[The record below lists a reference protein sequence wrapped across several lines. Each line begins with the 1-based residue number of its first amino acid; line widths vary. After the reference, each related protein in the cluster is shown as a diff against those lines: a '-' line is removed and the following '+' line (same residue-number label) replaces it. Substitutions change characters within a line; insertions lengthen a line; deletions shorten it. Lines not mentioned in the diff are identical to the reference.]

1 MKETERRI
9 KIYRARLPKIRE
21 KIIASLLIFAV
32 SAATMAVATFSW
44 ITLSVSPEVAGMTT
58 TITANGNLEIALA
71 GNNTDFAPPSEV
83 GDSSLSILER
93 NKTWG
98 NLVNLSDATYGLDS
112 LILSPARLNEGS
124 LLTEPL
130 SGPKYTDDGRVEQL
144 HQQFGYTLFNTE
156 SKRFELPKKD
166 ADASY
171 RGVRAISSTVV
182 GEAHGDVTLRLAAA
196 AERDRILSNVDKL
209 IEKYE
214 GMADKKAYMN
224 ALANIM
230 VGYISHYMETNGSST
245 IQNLV
250 SEANISSEDIANFI
264 ALYTE
269 LIECFEDLAVIYAD
283 YLNLY
288 AWIDDSSAAD
298 GENCAANNSV
308 KQTGESILA
317 MTPSTAKANLQKLY
331 PKYVADGFLQD
342 INVFIT
348 EYNTLKSDIE
358 HLKALYEQKYKSGGS
373 VIWTSLVLTDE
384 NDNKITNMDELL
396 TRLANVGDC
405 DILLNDGTSLKVKSI
420 TGGSIAIKV
429 RNATAAVI
437 NNGILKNFENRCGAR
452 ILAENMK
459 LSLAGY
465 SVTVDVYTN
474 ADSNYIA
481 AEKPNADEMIKK
493 VSSGNIDYVAA
504 DTYGL
509 VIDMWVRTNKP
520 KSHLTLEG
528 EVKYSDPIN
537 VKQEVS
543 YTDEDGNVQTIK
555 DAEIYLIDKTVTE
568 TITVTGQDGQ
578 PDQTLEPETYVESY
592 EVYYRP
598 GDTKPYRVDRPNEE
612 LTAQNVEIPN
622 ENGKTTVVE
631 SLGPRTNK
639 TTREVIGYSGI
650 NRIWNNGEE
659 EGYVIDPT
667 TSTTQGTGSCY
678 IFYADAPEAM
688 EQIKALVKTMK
699 IAFVNGKNGDLLA
712 KAEMAVELSFESS
725 GKVVV
730 PIRVISDENSNK
742 GLTDEDNNPVLSITE
757 LGKNEPM
764 LISAIVYID
773 GDDVSNNMAFAMSD
787 VQGSLNI
794 QFGVYTDPN
803 AMNDAPLMSETRVVS
818 AEFVSGGGGDL
829 ADANHKVVYE
839 KYVSE
844 RPEDFEVSFEL
855 SIEGAPIK
863 ADSKIKANF
872 IRQIN
877 ASQGTRQGACAFED
891 SDNPLKGTYTFTS
904 PGDFI
909 LRSVMIDGIDY
920 ALEIPLIV
928 TIPGMKIE
936 SVTGSIGGDEAY
948 NYTHITSENS
958 YSEKFYIRVG
968 AAADSL
974 PREVKGIF
982 MNERNVSITT
992 TYSSNDKYLWEADVN
1007 FSASG
1012 KYTMQYVIIDGVYY
1026 DIVNNNLTPIV
1037 RDINTGMRV
1046 SVYISPNDDYDTNE
1060 GRVIDFVTGDIK
1072 YKFYKTHEFTI
1083 GVEIMN
1089 NAGDMLTK
1097 FNNVDLTYSG
1107 LTAEN
1112 LRWDANSERY
1122 VTKDFAVDRPGIFK
1136 FTNVIV
1142 NDSQFITSAQRA
1154 PVITAIST
1162 TPMKYIG
1169 VESAIPTS
1177 FVALSESNLFPK
1189 FGVTLQLEHA
1199 EAATAYA
1206 LFKHTDPE
1214 GNVSY
1219 RIIQGEAPTTS
1230 TSDGESNRVFTV
1242 DKVDGYWE
1250 LEAVKLDDVFFDTYY
1265 SAEDKIDLSELDS
1278 NTDVKEY
1285 FESKTG
1291 YLDLANVKGA
1301 DALDNEWTETKVIA
1315 KLHLSFEN
1323 NVSEDFGKD
1332 ASGKI
1337 TGDFLQTYSIPA
1349 QTLKIRDFEGK
1360 IITAADGT
1368 SLIDGVTLRYRYGDN
1383 SPNYGGYDFDPPA
1396 LSYDLPMSVDNT
1408 GINYISAAQ
1417 IIKYAGSYTPA
1428 LQVILNDNEGTTLI
1442 YGSWQ
1447 GNSLGLTLP
1456 DNTSEFKIY
1465 SVTPT
1470 VNIKSAQYASKDGGN
1485 ASVSNNQVTV
1495 YYLDTPKTDCGV
1507 TTHDYRNGN
1516 VVITLSGFGKASEAK
1531 LIFKSDR
1538 SDGKVYLFEEG
1549 QQDEGTSTDAYIW
1562 SGNGDCT
1569 RYIGLWASRT
1579 GDDKKDPAGKLTVS
1593 TFELSDGTITY
1604 TVAPTP
1610 NVIINNP
1617 S

>member
-1 MKETERRI
+1 MRETERRI

-156 SKRFELPKKD
+156 SKRFELPKEED
-166 ADASY
+166 DASY

-288 AWIDDSSAAD
+288 AWIDDSSADA

-342 INVFIT
+342 IDVFIT

-568 TITVTGQDGQ
+568 TITVTGQGGQ

-699 IAFVNGKNGDLLA
+699 IAFVNGTTGDLLA

-877 ASQGTRQGACAFED
+877 ASQGTRQGACAFEA
-891 SDNPLKGTYTFTS
+891 LKGTYTFTS

-936 SVTGSIGGDEAY
+936 SVTGSIVGDEAY

-1177 FVALSESNLFPK
+1177 FVALSESTLYQPFR
-1189 FGVTLQLEHA
+1189 VTLQLEHA

-1214 GNVSY
+1214 GKVSY
-1219 RIIQGEAPTTS
+1219 RIIQGEAPITS
-1230 TSDGESNRVFTV
+1230 TSDGESNRVFAV

-1265 SAEDKIDLSELDS
+1265 SAEDKIDLNELDS
-1278 NTDVKEY
+1278 NTDVKKY

-1315 KLHLSFEN
+1315 KLHLSFA
-1323 NVSEDFGKD
+1323 EDKDETFGKD

-1337 TGDFLQTYSIPA
+1337 TGDFLKSYSIPSL
-1349 QTLKIRDFEGK
+1349 TLQIKDFTGEK
-1360 IITAADGT
+1360 ITAADGT
-1368 SLIDGVTLRYRYGDN
+1368 SLIDGVTLRYRYGNN
-1383 SPNYGGYDFDPPA
+1383 SSGYGGYNFNAP
-1396 LSYDLPMSVDNT
+1396 SSNYDLPMSVDDS
-1408 GINYISAAQ
+1408 GINYISAEQA
-1417 IIKYAGSYTPA
+1417 IKYAGSYTPA
-1428 LQVILNDNEGTTLI
+1428 LQVILKDSEKTTLY
-1442 YGSWQ
+1442 YGNWTGSTP
-1447 GNSLGLTLP
+1447 GLALP
-1456 DNTSEFKIY
+1456 SNDSYFEVY

-1470 VNIKSAQYASKDGGN
+1470 VAITSISPSGTFNADTTGKGEGH
-1485 ASVSNNQVTV
+1485 ASVTTPEFTATEATV
-1495 YYLDTPKTDCGV
+1495 YFKCGYTGGCGSFHNLTRPSV
-1507 TTHDYRNGN
+1507 T
-1516 VVITLSGFGKASEAK
+1516 ITLSNIGSATQATLSFGEGAHVY
-1531 LIFKSDR
+1531 
-1538 SDGKVYLFEEG
+1538 DGTTQTTGYSWTANAGCVR
-1549 QQDEGTSTDAYIW
+1549 
-1562 SGNGDCT
+1562 N
-1569 RYIGLWASRT
+1569 IGYFRSRT
-1579 GDDKKDPAGKLTVS
+1579 AADDDKTPAGDISANKLVLTAGGETFTVD
-1593 TFELSDGTITY
+1593 LSKPI
-1604 TVAPTP
+1604 
-1610 NVIINNP
+1610 VIHNP
-1617 S
+1617 Y